1 MQFIKLARELK
12 LYDHLQALDGHINK
26 KEGTEDTLK
35 LFLAT
40 LVDRMFVNKEI
51 ERILDANF
59 LKVIQDIDDLV
70 TEEYEICTGKRP
82 SRELADAFRKA
93 HEIPTF
99 ERVSAVKETEVV
111 DNPNIGDLGDLY
123 SSYPAEMVDEQ
134 TQ

>member
-1 MQFIKLARELK
+1 MIDIDAQ
-12 LYDHLQALDGHINK
+12 
-26 KEGTEDTLK
+26 
-35 LFLAT
+35 
-40 LVDRMFVNKEI
+40 
-51 ERILDANF
+51 ILDANF

-70 TEEYEICTGKRP
+70 TEEYEICTGKKPEFTVFDKAKTGDQIGESLEKEEEIAQSFMKHYKKRP